1 MNINL
6 TKKLFLV
13 SKIII
18 SPFII
23 YLFFETINLYSGQ
36 KYYYILFSI
45 ISVGYLY
52 NSLSTKTS
60 FIHLFL
66 SLFLFLGF
74 WFKFSINTFYNTKFT
89 SGNYYAEGTGDFDFS
104 PESLD
109 KVLLVSTL
117 AILSFMLGKSVNLLK
132 IKKK

>member
-60 FIHLFL
+60 FIDPSKQKTTLL
-66 SLFLFLGF
+66 
-74 WFKFSINTFYNTKFT
+74 T
-89 SGNYYAEGTGDFDFS
+89 S
-104 PESLD
+104 
-109 KVLLVSTL
+109 
-117 AILSFMLGKSVNLLK
+117 
-132 IKKK
+132 